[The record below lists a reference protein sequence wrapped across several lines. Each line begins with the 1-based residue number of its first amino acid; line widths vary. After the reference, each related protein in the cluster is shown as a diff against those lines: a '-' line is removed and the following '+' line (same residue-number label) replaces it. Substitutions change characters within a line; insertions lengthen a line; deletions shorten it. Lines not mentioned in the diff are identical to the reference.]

1 MDGPWP
7 AAGSGLFGVNGFD
20 GLDLEWLRERPG
32 KKWSAV
38 DADVLP
44 AWVADMDF
52 PAPPPVRRALHA
64 LVEGADLGYPS
75 WGDGTPLREAFAD
88 RMHARFGWSPDP
100 ARVREIDDII
110 GGLQLT
116 LRLAGVD
123 GGAGAGDGLV
133 AVHTPCY
140 PPFLDALSGFGRR
153 LLPIPMVDDGAGWN
167 FDLDRLDGEL
177 RESGCRTLLLVNP
190 QNPTGRVFTR
200 AELGGLAEL
209 ARRHDLLVI
218 ADEVHA
224 DLAHPPHRHIPFAS
238 LGADA
243 AGRTVTL
250 TSATKAF
257 NLAGVRCAV
266 AQVGP
271 DRLLAA
277 WDAQPV
283 NLFGVPNLFGV
294 AATLAA
300 WRDGDRWLTDVLAH
314 LGARRLQLA
323 DTLGRRLPAV
333 RHHPPQAGYLA
344 WIDCRD
350 LGLGADPAAAFLS
363 RGRVELSPG
372 GHFGPG
378 GDGHV
383 RLNFATSAELLARIL
398 DRMCAASHR

>member
-1 MDGPWP
+1 M
-7 AAGSGLFGVNGFD
+7 SGFD

-38 DADVLP
+38 EDDVLP

-64 LVEGADLGYPS
+64 LVEGADLGYPP
-75 WGDGTPLREAFAD
+75 WRDGTPLREAFAD
-88 RMHARFGWSPDP
+88 RMRTRFGWSPDP
-100 ARVREIDDII
+100 ARVREVDDII

-116 LRLAGVD
+116 LRLAGVAGVA
-123 GGAGAGDGLV
+123 GGAEAGAGGADARTGDGLV

-140 PPFLDALSGFGRR
+140 PPFIDALTGFGRR
-153 LLPIPMVDDGAGWN
+153 LLPIPMLDDGAGWS
-167 FDLDRLDGEL
+167 FDLDRLDADL
-177 RESGCRTLLLVNP
+177 RDSGCRTLLLVNP

-238 LGADA
+238 LDADSA
-243 AGRTVTL
+243 ARTVTL

-266 AQVGP
+266 AHIGP
-271 DRLLAA
+271 DRMLAG

-283 NLFGVPNLFGV
+283 NLHGVPNLFGV

-323 DTLGRRLPAV
+323 DALGRRLPAA

-344 WIDCRD
+344 WIDCRA
-350 LGLGADPAAAFLS
+350 LGLGTDPAAAFRA
-363 RGRVELSPG
+363 RGRVELSSG
-372 GHFGPG
+372 SDFGPG

-398 DRMCAASHR
+398 DRMCAASRR